1 MQADGFWVGIDVG
14 GTFTDAVLVD
24 ASTGRLSWAK
34 RPSTPAAPQAG
45 VLDALGAFDAL
56 TPEQLTRIMH
66 GVTIG
71 TNAIIERRGAEVW
84 VVTTRGF
91 RDTLEIARTERRV
104 LYDIK
109 TLKPAPIVPRTRIL
123 EIDERVL
130 HDGTVHR
137 ALAGAE
143 LARVVDEL
151 DAAGAESVAVCLLHS
166 YANAR
171 HEEAVVEAVRAAL
184 PHAFVCASSEVLPE
198 LREYE
203 RFSTTVLNA
212 YIGPLMHSYLQGLR
226 NDLRQQSFK
235 APVFL
240 MTSNGGVIGAARAQ
254 RFPVQTVLS
263 GPAGGVAAA
272 IELGR
277 ATGVD
282 NLITYDMG
290 GTSTDVCL
298 IEDLSA
304 PLTAERQVAGLP
316 NRTPQLEIETV
327 GAGGGSI
334 AWLDDGDILAVG
346 PRSAGAQP
354 GPAAYG
360 RGGLEATV
368 TDANLC
374 LGRLSQATALAGTL
388 TLHPSAARRAIESL
402 AGQVG
407 DIGVDALAEGIVRIA
422 VARMVSAIKEI
433 SITRGHDPRDF
444 SLVAYGGAGPMHA
457 AFIADELEIQQVVVP
472 PSPGNFSAF
481 GCLGSD
487 LRQTL
492 VRSQRIDTRTG
503 TFEELE
509 STFQSL
515 ENDACA
521 VLLAD
526 GLEDVALGVEREL
539 GMRYLG
545 QSWELAVR
553 VPLTTASM
561 DELVELFHTAHERRY
576 GHADDH
582 PAEIVSAR
590 VTVVGAVRGPR
601 LAPVPARGGASP
613 TVRPVYFAGEYSDT
627 EIWSRDALPTGLS
640 IAGPALVEEMGAL
653 TVVPPGWSARVGEL
667 GELRLSSPD
676 LVRAR

>member
-1 MQADGFWVGIDVG
+1 MRAHEFWVGIDVG
-14 GTFTDAVLVD
+14 GTFTDAVLFD
-24 ASTGRLSWAK
+24 ASTGRLSWSK
-34 RPSTPAAPQAG
+34 RPSTPDAPQAG

-56 TPEQLTRIMH
+56 TPEHLTRIIH

-104 LYDIK
+104 LYNIK

-130 HDGTVHR
+130 HDGTVHCP
-137 ALAGAE
+137 LDGAE
-143 LARVVDEL
+143 IDRVVGEL
-151 DAAGAESVAVCLLHS
+151 SAAEARSVAVCLLHS
-166 YANAR
+166 YANPR
-171 HEEAVVEAVRAAL
+171 HELAVVEAIRGAL

-203 RFSTTVLNA
+203 RFSTTALNA
-212 YIGPLMHSYLQGLR
+212 YIGPRMQTYLQGLR
-226 NDLRQQSFK
+226 GDLRQRRVE

-254 RFPVQTVLS
+254 EFPVQTVLS

-277 ATGVD
+277 AIGNV

-290 GTSTDVCL
+290 GTSTDVSL
-298 IEDLSA
+298 IEDLNP

-354 GPAAYG
+354 GPAAYR
-360 RGGLEATV
+360 RGGVEATV

-374 LGRLSQATALAGTL
+374 LGRLSQATTLASTL
-388 TLHPSAARRAIESL
+388 TLDATAARQSIERL
-402 AGQVG
+402 AGRIG
-407 DIGVDALAEGIVRIA
+407 DIGVDELAEGIVRIA

-457 AFIADELEIQQVVVP
+457 AFIAEELEIQRVLVP

-487 LRQTL
+487 LRQTR
-492 VRSQRIDTRTG
+492 VRSHRIDTRTG
-503 TFEELE
+503 DFEDVEGA
-509 STFQSL
+509 FQAL
-515 ENDACA
+515 ENDARDA
-521 VLLAD
+521 LLAD

-539 GMRYLG
+539 GMRYIG

-553 VPLTTASM
+553 VPNRTTSM
-561 DELVELFHTAHERRY
+561 AELIERFHAAHERRY
-576 GHADDH
+576 GHADDQA
-582 PAEIVSAR
+582 AEIVSTW
-590 VTVVGAVRGPR
+590 VTVVGSVRGPR
-601 LAPVPARGGASP
+601 LSQPPARGAAEP
-613 TVRPVYFAGEYSDT
+613 AVRRVCFAGQHIDT
-627 EIWSRDALPTGLS
+627 EIWSRDALSAGLTLTG
-640 IAGPALVEEMGAL
+640 PVLVEEMGAL
-653 TVVPPGWSARVGEL
+653 TVVPPAWSAQVGEL
-667 GELRLSSPD
+667 GELRLS
-676 LVRAR
+676 RQ

>member
-123 EIDERVL
+123 EIDERVF

-290 GTSTDVCL
+290 
-298 IEDLSA
+298 
-304 PLTAERQVAGLP
+304 
-316 NRTPQLEIETV
+316 
-327 GAGGGSI
+327 
-334 AWLDDGDILAVG
+334 
-346 PRSAGAQP
+346 
-354 GPAAYG
+354 
-360 RGGLEATV
+360 
-368 TDANLC
+368 
-374 LGRLSQATALAGTL
+374 
-388 TLHPSAARRAIESL
+388 
-402 AGQVG
+402 
-407 DIGVDALAEGIVRIA
+407 
-422 VARMVSAIKEI
+422 
-433 SITRGHDPRDF
+433 
-444 SLVAYGGAGPMHA
+444 
-457 AFIADELEIQQVVVP
+457 
-472 PSPGNFSAF
+472 
-481 GCLGSD
+481 
-487 LRQTL
+487 
-492 VRSQRIDTRTG
+492 
-503 TFEELE
+503 
-509 STFQSL
+509 
-515 ENDACA
+515 
-521 VLLAD
+521 
-526 GLEDVALGVEREL
+526 
-539 GMRYLG
+539 
-545 QSWELAVR
+545 
-553 VPLTTASM
+553 
-561 DELVELFHTAHERRY
+561 
-576 GHADDH
+576 
-582 PAEIVSAR
+582 
-590 VTVVGAVRGPR
+590 
-601 LAPVPARGGASP
+601 VPARTFVSLK
-613 TVRPVYFAGEYSDT
+613 
-627 EIWSRDALPTGLS
+627 I
-640 IAGPALVEEMGAL
+640 
-653 TVVPPGWSARVGEL
+653 
-667 GELRLSSPD
+667 
-676 LVRAR
+676 